1 MTSTA
6 TSGGHQLTD
15 TPRHE
20 KTVDV
25 ETKQHKP
32 TSISDQFQFGEVRLL
47 QTVKIPAGYKKVIRG
62 RVQGGVGSTLMLFT
76 STVNRPDLLL
86 ADGALEGGD
95 GECTT
100 LILENHGAEKLR
112 LKKGTILGTVSPV
125 DEVTVRSSGDSHEGA
140 VDSLEWGEGA
150 TSNVD
155 HTEPRSDVAAMGL
168 NMEVDGGENL
178 AMVTGHRTHRG
189 CCPCHIPASL

>member
-1 MTSTA
+1 
-6 TSGGHQLTD
+6 
-15 TPRHE
+15 
-20 KTVDV
+20 
-25 ETKQHKP
+25 
-32 TSISDQFQFGEVRLL
+32 
-47 QTVKIPAGYKKVIRG
+47 
-62 RVQGGVGSTLMLFT
+62 MLFT
-76 STVNRPDLLL
+76 STVDMPDLLL

-178 AMVTGHRTHRG
+178 AMVGSPDTELTEAAALVISQPHSEVGRMAIPTTSASGPPSKEENMTTTLTGPTTCLPKGDRG
-189 CCPCHIPASL
+189 AVHQMFSEPHQRASYC